1 MKKRYVAASGILVLS
16 VCAVFAVTQLVFTL
30 TTTYRINDSVQIDMY
45 YDDVQAKPDTSFALP
60 TVDPGTNSTF
70 DVAVHNIG
78 NCAVI
83 MSIVTHIPW
92 PVYTDMNNSRIEVGQ
107 WENSTITVCPPS
119 NATAGEY
126 PYVWTI
132 TFNAV

>member
-30 TTTYRINDSVQIDMY
+30 TTTYRINDSVQIDLY
-45 YDDVQAKPDTSFALP
+45 YNDVQASPDTSFELP
-60 TVDPGTNSTF
+60 AVNPGENSTF
-70 DVAVHNIG
+70 NVEVHNVG
-78 NCAVI
+78 NCNVTMTIA
-83 MSIVTHIPW
+83 THIPW
-92 PVYTDMNNSRIEVGQ
+92 PFFTDMNNTLIQVGQ